1 MKDWKLP
8 TVGTMLLVYVL
19 VLAIFDEPDKPVETP
34 FDESLSASEESK
46 KNYRHKSKNVI
57 EPLQPKFLIKQWRA
71 SKMKFK
77 WCTCY
82 IENIILWNGR

>member
-1 MKDWKLP
+1 
-8 TVGTMLLVYVL
+8 MLLVYLLVL
-19 VLAIFDEPDKPVETP
+19 VIFDEPDKPVETP
-34 FDESLSASEESK
+34 FDEPLSASEESK
-46 KNYRHKSKNVI
+46 KLQTQIEERHRAITTESFN
-57 EPLQPKFLIKQWRA
+57 KQWRA

>member
-1 MKDWKLP
+1 
-8 TVGTMLLVYVL
+8 MLLVYVL
-19 VLAIFDEPDKPVETP
+19 ILAIFDEPNQPVETP
-34 FDESLSASEESK
+34 FDESLSAYEESK
-46 KNYRHKSKNVI
+46 KLQTQIEERHRGITTEIFN
-57 EPLQPKFLIKQWRA
+57 KQWRA

>member
-8 TVGTMLLVYVL
+8 SVGTMLLVYVL
-19 VLAIFDEPDKPVETP
+19 ILAIFDEPNQLVETP

-46 KNYRHKSKNVI
+46 KMQTQIEERHRAITTEIFN
-57 EPLQPKFLIKQWRA
+57 KQWRA

-77 WCTCY
+77 RCTCY
-82 IENIILWNGR
+82 IDNIILWNGR